1 MDIGAINKG
10 KGKYKGKSNK
20 GKGKKGYKGK
30 HSNKGYKGKGY
41 AQQGRG
47 TGYIGY
53 AQVPYNNKGYSTGKG
68 KGQQHGSGKGKG
80 KAPTQGCY
88 KCGQPGHIARDCR
101 TAVYNLQEVDNQ
113 DWQQDATAFWYGQQ
127 STFDNNW
134 WTDDQTH
141 VQAVQHTQQLALPAP
156 PHRPNNNDTNC
167 SHQGCQQ
174 QHSLPRPG
182 SHKQQYQ
189 K

>member
-41 AQQGRG
+41 AQQGKG
-47 TGYIGY
+47 KGYIGY

-68 KGQQHGSGKGKG
+68 KGKQHGSGKEKR

-88 KCGQPGHIARDCR
+88 KCGQP
-101 TAVYNLQEVDNQ
+101 
-113 DWQQDATAFWYGQQ
+113 AT
-127 STFDNNW
+127 
-134 WTDDQTH
+134 
-141 VQAVQHTQQLALPAP
+141 
-156 PHRPNNNDTNC
+156 
-167 SHQGCQQ
+167 
-174 QHSLPRPG
+174 
-182 SHKQQYQ
+182 
-189 K
+189 